1 MKISVSL
8 PEDDVEFLDGYVRSQ
23 GVGSR
28 SAVVR
33 KAVGLLRASELGSA
47 YGDAWQEWFDS
58 GAEVVWETAVGD
70 GIT

>member
-1 MKISVSL
+1 MSL
-8 PEDDVEFLDGYVRSQ
+8 PLDDVEFLDGYMRSH

-47 YGDAWQEWFDS
+47 YGDAWREGFDS
-58 GAEVVWETAVGD
+58 GEETAWETASGD
-70 GIT
+70 GIA

>member
-1 MKISVSL
+1 MSL
-8 PEDDVEFLDGYVRSQ
+8 PLDDVEFLDGYARSH

-58 GAEVVWETAVGD
+58 GEGTAWETAVGD
-70 GIT
+70 GIA